1 MNYYEHHLGDYDAD
15 TAHLSWLEDMAYTRL
30 MRLYYRKEAP
40 IPADLAQAC
49 RLVRADTEE
58 QRIAV
63 CTVLEEFFER
73 TTVGWINRRCE
84 REIAAYQERKKNH
97 WASALTRPQRTAME
111 NERRAAKVNAT
122 PGWLTQA
129 DRREI
134 ASIYERAAL
143 LTAATGERH
152 EVDHVVPLR
161 SSVVCG
167 LHVPWNL
174 EVIKA
179 YKNRAKSNRFKVA

>member
-1 MNYYEHHLGDYDAD
+1 MNYYPFNIGDYLAH
-15 TAHLSWLEDMAYTRL
+15 TAHLSVVEDCAYRRL
-30 MRLYYRKEAP
+30 IDTYYLTEKALP
-40 IPADLAQAC
+40 LDVAVLC
-49 RLVRADTEE
+49 NMVRADTEE

-97 WASALTRPQRTAME
+97 WSAALTRPQRTAME

-179 YKNRAKSNRFKVA
+179 YKNRAKSNLFKVA

>member
-1 MNYYEHHLGDYDAD
+1 MNYYQFHVGDYA
-15 TAHLSWLEDMAYTRL
+15 AHTRNLSL
-30 MRLYYRKEAP
+30 ME
-40 IPADLAQAC
+40 DLAYRRMLDAYYVAERPFFGSAQDVA
-49 RLVRADTEE
+49 REIGMRDQIEDVEY
-58 QRIAV
+58 
-63 CTVLEEFFER
+63 VLNRFFER

-97 WASALTRPQRTAME
+97 WSAALTRPQRTAME

-179 YKNRAKSNRFKVA
+179 YKNRAKSNLFKVA

>member
-1 MNYYEHHLGDYDAD
+1 MNYYPFNIGDYLAH
-15 TAHLSWLEDMAYTRL
+15 TAHLSVVEDCAYRRL
-30 MRLYYRKEAP
+30 LDMYYVTEKALP
-40 IPADLAQAC
+40 LDVAVLC
-49 RLVRADTEE
+49 HMVRADTEE

-143 LTAATGERH
+143 LTAVTGERH

-179 YKNRAKSNRFKVA
+179 YKNRAKSNLFKVA

>member
-1 MNYYEHHLGDYDAD
+1 MNYYPFHIGDYVSA
-15 TAHLSWLEDMAYTRL
+15 TAHLEPLEDLAYRRMLDT
-30 MRLYYRKEAP
+30 YYT
-40 IPADLAQAC
+40 
-49 RLVRADTEE
+49 TEKALPLDVAAVCCMVGAE
-58 QRIAV
+58 TEDQRIAV
-63 CTVLEEFFER
+63 CTVLDEFFER

-84 REIAAYQERKKNH
+84 REIAAYQERKRNH
-97 WASALTRPQRTAME
+97 WSASLTRPQRTAMAG
-111 NERRAAKVNAT
+111 ERRAAKVNAT
-122 PGWLTQA
+122 PSWLTKA
-129 DRREI
+129 DREDI
-134 ASIYERAAL
+134 AELYERAAE

-179 YKNRAKSNRFKVA
+179 YKNRAKSNSFVVV